1 MDGRR
6 FCCACGQPLEVI
18 QRKHEDEKVRPTSA
32 TKEIFFFYL
41 CIRKTVLLSYVTLS
55 AFGKGSYINLW
66 QHASTKAGDLL
77 CSWRI
82 KAKKQKTNKKTPK
95 PKQQQQQQQN
105 QPNPQNLSQKKK
117 KTPQDHKNDT

>member
-41 CIRKTVLLSYVTLS
+41 CIRKTVLLSYVTLYMVEIL
-55 AFGKGSYINLW
+55 FGDRAVIC
-66 QHASTKAGDLL
+66 QVLL
-77 CSWRI
+77 TE
-82 KAKKQKTNKKTPK
+82 A
-95 PKQQQQQQQN
+95 
-105 QPNPQNLSQKKK
+105 
-117 KTPQDHKNDT
+117 